1 MTNSTHKITNKK
13 TGATL
18 EGALVESPYTN
29 HFAFQIAG
37 TTGANDFKQDDWDIE
52 KIKPP
57 VPTEPGFYVDTSVR
71 PALTRVY
78 RHGEG
83 EGWYGHRLG
92 TSRAVEIV
100 RFKRADLPANLV
112 RLVPE
117 ITEVTDEMV
126 IAFEDNSRGDGPLR
140 EGRRAGIL
148 AAIKVAQNG

>member
-1 MTNSTHKITNKK
+1 MTNNTHKITNKE

-18 EGALVESPYTN
+18 EGALVETLIETPTR

-37 TTGANDFKQDDWDIE
+37 TTGANDLKSAEWDIE
-52 KIKPP
+52 EIKPP
-57 VPTEPGFYVDTSVR
+57 APTEPGFYVDTSGR
-71 PALTRVY
+71 PTLARVY
-78 RHGEG
+78 RLGGGGLWTGYFER
-83 EGWYGHRLG
+83 RLA
-92 TSRAVEIV
+92 SIDL
-100 RFKRADLPANLV
+100 ADLPANLV

-140 EGRRAGIL
+140 ESRRAGLL

>member
-1 MTNSTHKITNKK
+1 MTNNTHKITNKE

-18 EGALVESPYTN
+18 EGALVETLIETPTR

-37 TTGANDFKQDDWDIE
+37 TTGANDLKSAEWDLEEIE
-52 KIKPP
+52 PP
-57 VPTEPGFYVDTSVR
+57 APTEPGFYRDPRSGTLG
-71 PALTRVY
+71 AAY
-78 RHGEG
+78 RLSEG
-83 EGWYGHRLG
+83 GRWVGCFGLLLS
-92 TSRAVEIV
+92 TINL
-100 RFKRADLPANLV
+100 ADLPANLV